1 MGVGPHWS
9 HDLEEMRSNYGDWI
23 NGYAD
28 LKPNRYHAG
37 LKQACFLRLG
47 LFWRCCCAL
56 LVELGGY
63 NEEDFAGVWIR
74 SSFPGSLALRW
85 AAQGPTPA
93 SLSEKRGARAFSRHE
108 AGCYR
113 VRPRTAL
120 FYVCLWKSSL
130 DQQHRPCSR
139 NFALHC
145 TRNVAPDLAQPIR
158 SPNKSSSIARFISV
172 PAYPIDLG
180 TLKDKTLGVVAVEVQ
195 LVLQSSGVFSAHQFR
210 AFRGETLN
218 SSSLQ
223 SWILS
228 LATH

>member
-1 MGVGPHWS
+1 MGGPRAYTGQSIREAWRTRVQQA
-9 HDLEEMRSNYGDWI
+9 RSRMLSRQTS
-23 NGYAD
+23 NG
-28 LKPNRYHAG
+28 P
-37 LKQACFLRLG
+37 FL
-47 LFWRCCCAL
+47 C
-56 LVELGGY
+56 VSME
-63 NEEDFAGVWIR
+63 V
-74 SSFPGSLALRW
+74 
-85 AAQGPTPA
+85 
-93 SLSEKRGARAFSRHE
+93 FSRS
-108 AGCYR
+108 
-113 VRPRTAL
+113 TAST
-120 FYVCLWKSSL
+120 F
-130 DQQHRPCSR
+130 SR

-145 TRNVAPDLAQPIR
+145 TRNVAQDLAQPIR

-180 TLKDKTLGVVAVEVQ
+180 TLKYKTLGVVAVEVQ